1 MPQQLEVKK
10 MELPMTGA
18 FRSDG
23 HPLNLKEYEAAGG
36 YQGLRRALH
45 RLTPPAVIEIIQD
58 AKLRGRGGAGF
69 PTGRKW
75 SFMPMGDQA
84 SAVKFLVCN
93 ADEMEPGTFK
103 DRMLMEGSPHQLIEG
118 IALAAYAI
126 EAETAYIFLRA
137 SYHKAARYLAQAID
151 EAYAHNYLGRNI
163 LGSHMNLQLYLHVS
177 AGRYICGEA
186 SALINALEG
195 RRPNPRHKPPHM
207 STEGFF
213 GKPTVVNNVET
224 LFSVPPILVHGPQW
238 YLSLGRSAEG
248 GTKIYSVSGKVNHP
262 GAWELPIG
270 IPIREVIEHYA
281 GGMRSG
287 FKLRAVIPGGGSSGF
302 VPAEELDTAL
312 DIPSLEKV
320 GSRLGTG
327 TLIVLDDQTCP
338 VAMVH
343 NLATFYAGQSC
354 GWCTPC
360 REGLPWVVALLR
372 EIEAGCAKRDDLDL
386 LPELIQIMAPGN
398 TFCDLAPG
406 AMEPLS
412 SALKHFRNDF
422 EQHIAEHRCPWR

>member
-1 MPQQLEVKK
+1 
-10 MELPMTGA
+10 MTGS

-23 HPLNLKEYEAAGG
+23 QPLSLKEYEAAGG
-36 YQGLRRALH
+36 YQGLRRALLN
-45 RLTPPAVIEIIQD
+45 LTPDAVIGIVQD

-75 SFMPMGDQA
+75 SFMPRDEQA
-84 SAVKFLVCN
+84 SAVKYMACN

-103 DRMLMEGSPHQLIEG
+103 DRFLMEGSPHQLIEG
-118 IALAAYAI
+118 IALASYAI

-137 SYHKAARYLAQAID
+137 SYRKAAGRLAKAID
-151 EAYAHNYLGRNI
+151 EAYTHNYLGEHI
-163 LGSHMNLQLYLHVS
+163 LGSQMNLELYVHAS

-186 SALINALEG
+186 SAMLNALEG
-195 RRPNPRHKPPHM
+195 RRPIPRHKPPHM

-238 YLSLGRSAEG
+238 YLGLGRTAEG

-262 GAWELPIG
+262 GVWELPIG
-270 IPIREVIEHYA
+270 VTIREVVEQYA
-281 GGMRSG
+281 GGMRG
-287 FKLRAVIPGGGSSGF
+287 GVKLRAVMPGGASSGF
-302 VPAEELDTAL
+302 VLEKELDTPL
-312 DIPSLEKV
+312 DITSLQKV

-343 NLATFYAGQSC
+343 NLAKFFAGESC

-360 REGLPWVVALLR
+360 REGLPWVAELLR
-372 EIEAGCAKRDDLDL
+372 EIEAGCARSEDLEL
-386 LPELIQIMAPGN
+386 LPELVQIMAPGH
-398 TFCDLAPG
+398 TFCDLASG
-406 AMEPLS
+406 AMEPLV
-412 SALKHFRNDF
+412 SALKHFRDDF
-422 EQHIAEHRCPWR
+422 EQHIVRQQCPWR

>member
-1 MPQQLEVKK
+1 MD
-10 MELPMTGA
+10 LPMTGS

-23 HPLNLKEYEAAGG
+23 QPLGLKEYESAGG
-36 YQGLRRALH
+36 YQGLRKALH
-45 RLTPPAVIEIIQD
+45 DLTPDEVIGIVTD
-58 AKLRGRGGAGF
+58 SKLRGRGGAGF

-75 SFMPMGDQA
+75 GFMPRGEET
-84 SAVKFLVCN
+84 SPVKFMVCN

-103 DRMLMEGSPHQLIEG
+103 DRYLIEGSPHQLIEG
-118 IALAAYAI
+118 IAMASYAI

-137 SYHKAARYLAQAID
+137 SYHKAARYLAKAID
-151 EAYAHNYLGRNI
+151 EAYARNYLGRNI
-163 LGSHMNLQLYLHVS
+163 LGSHVNLQLYVHVS

-238 YLSLGRSAEG
+238 YLGLGRSAEG

-262 GAWELPIG
+262 GVWELPIG
-270 IPIREVIEHYA
+270 ITIREVVEHYA
-281 GGMRSG
+281 GGMRG
-287 FKLRAVIPGGGSSGF
+287 GLKLRAVIPGGASTGF
-302 VPAEELDTAL
+302 VPAEELDTEL
-312 DIPSLEKV
+312 DIPSLENV

-338 VAMVH
+338 VALVH
-343 NLATFYAGQSC
+343 NLAEFFAGQSC

-360 REGLPWVVALLR
+360 REGLPWVVELLR
-372 EIEAGCAKRDDLDL
+372 EIEAGCAKSEDIDL
-386 LPELIQIMAPGN
+386 LLELVQVMAPGH

-406 AMEPLS
+406 AMEPLA
-412 SALKHFRNDF
+412 SALKHFRDDF
-422 EQHIAEHRCPWR
+422 VQHITGHRCPWR

>member
-1 MPQQLEVKK
+1 LEIKE
-10 MELPMTGA
+10 MDLPMTGS

-23 HPLNLKEYEAAGG
+23 QPLSLKEYEAAGG
-36 YQGLRRALH
+36 YQGLRRALLN
-45 RLTPPAVIEIIQD
+45 LTPDAVIGIVQD

-75 SFMPMGDQA
+75 SFMPRDEQA
-84 SAVKFLVCN
+84 SAVKYMACN

-103 DRMLMEGSPHQLIEG
+103 DRFLMEGSPHQLIEG
-118 IALAAYAI
+118 IALASYAI

-137 SYHKAARYLAQAID
+137 SYRKAAGRLAKAID
-151 EAYAHNYLGRNI
+151 EAYTHNYLGEHI
-163 LGSHMNLQLYLHVS
+163 LGSQMNLELYVHAS

-186 SALINALEG
+186 SAMLNALEG
-195 RRPNPRHKPPHM
+195 RRPIPRHKPPHM

-238 YLSLGRSAEG
+238 YLGLGRTAEG

-262 GAWELPIG
+262 GVWELPIG
-270 IPIREVIEHYA
+270 VTIREVVEQYA
-281 GGMRSG
+281 GGMRG
-287 FKLRAVIPGGGSSGF
+287 GVKLRAVMPGGASSGF
-302 VPAEELDTAL
+302 VLEKELDTPL
-312 DIPSLEKV
+312 DITSLQKV

-343 NLATFYAGQSC
+343 NLAKFFAGESC

-360 REGLPWVVALLR
+360 REGLPWVAELLR
-372 EIEAGCAKRDDLDL
+372 EIEAGCARSEDLEL
-386 LPELIQIMAPGN
+386 LPELVQIMAPGH
-398 TFCDLAPG
+398 TFCDLASG
-406 AMEPLS
+406 AMEPLV
-412 SALKHFRNDF
+412 SALKHFRDDF
-422 EQHIAEHRCPWR
+422 EQHIVRQQCPWR

>member
-1 MPQQLEVKK
+1 
-10 MELPMTGA
+10 MELPMTGS
-18 FRSDG
+18 FHSDG
-23 HPLNLKEYEAAGG
+23 RPLSLKEYEAAGG

-45 RLTPPAVIEIIQD
+45 NLTPDEVIRIVKD

-75 SFMPMGDQA
+75 SFMPRGEEA
-84 SAVKFLVCN
+84 SAVKYMTCN

-103 DRMLMEGSPHQLIEG
+103 DRYLMEGGPHQLIEG
-118 IALAAYAI
+118 IAIASYAI

-137 SYHKAARYLAQAID
+137 SYRKAGERLAKAID
-151 EAYAHNYLGRNI
+151 EAYAHNYLGKNI
-163 LGSHMNLQLYLHVS
+163 LGSRMNLELYVHSS

-186 SALINALEG
+186 SAMLNALEG
-195 RRPNPRHKPPHM
+195 RRPIPRHKPPHM

-224 LFSVPPILVHGPQW
+224 LFSVPPILVQGPQW
-238 YLSLGRSAEG
+238 YLSLGRTAEG

-262 GAWELPIG
+262 GVWELPIG
-270 IPIREVIEHYA
+270 IPIREVVEQYA
-281 GGMRSG
+281 GGMRAG
-287 FKLRAVIPGGGSSGF
+287 LKLRAVIPGGASSGF
-302 VPAEELDTAL
+302 ILEKELDTPL
-312 DIPSLEKV
+312 DIASLEKV

-338 VAMVH
+338 VAMVR
-343 NLATFYAGQSC
+343 NLEQFYAGESC

-360 REGLPWVVALLR
+360 REGLPWVVELLS
-372 EIEAGCAKRDDLDL
+372 EIEEGRAKGEGLNL
-386 LPELIQIMAPGN
+386 LPELVQMMAPGH
-398 TFCDLAPG
+398 TFCDLASG

-412 SALKHFRNDF
+412 SALKHFRDDF
-422 EQHIAEHRCPWR
+422 EQHIVRQQCPWR

>member
-1 MPQQLEVKK
+1 MD
-10 MELPMTGA
+10 LPMTGA

-23 HPLNLKEYEAAGG
+23 QPLSLKEYEAAGG
-36 YQGLRRALH
+36 YQGLRKALH
-45 RLTPPAVIEIIQD
+45 DLTPDEVIGIVTD
-58 AKLRGRGGAGF
+58 SKLRGRGGAGF

-75 SFMPMGDQA
+75 SFMPRGEQA

-103 DRMLMEGSPHQLIEG
+103 DRFLMEGSPHQLIEG
-118 IALAAYAI
+118 IALASYAI

-137 SYHKAARYLAQAID
+137 SYHKAARHLEKAIG

-163 LGSHMNLQLYLHVS
+163 LGAHMNLQLYVHLS

-262 GAWELPIG
+262 GTWELPIG
-270 IPIREVIEHYA
+270 ITIREVIEHYA

-327 TLIVLDDQTCP
+327 TLIVLDDHTCP

-343 NLATFYAGQSC
+343 NLATFYAGESC

-372 EIEAGCAKRDDLDL
+372 EIEAGCAKPEDLDL
-386 LPELIQIMAPGN
+386 LHELIQIMAPGH

-422 EQHIAEHRCPWR
+422 EQHIAGHRCPWR